1 MHNVYL
7 SGRAEP
13 VTVEVSDAVLEE
25 LLSIER
31 PMWINLADDAQHDL
45 IVHTQNI
52 VAIQEVPA

>member
-13 VTVEVSDAVLEE
+13 VTVEVSDAVLDE
-25 LLSIER
+25 LVNIER
-31 PMWINLADDAQHDL
+31 PGWINLANGRDSDL